1 MSAETFAIIGAFAFA
16 TSTFILRRAVLN
28 ASDATVGVVLT
39 VAMGMPFFMLVLV
52 ALGQVKSVASL
63 SWQSYVWLSAAGIVH
78 FVIARSLYYRSIQ
91 LYGANV
97 SQVLVR
103 IFPIVT
109 VIFGVSLL
117 NEPLTWNLVV
127 GVLLIVCGIM
137 VIGLNPQMFRSGQG
151 LFSGI
156 PRKAFL
162 LGISVGLCWGIGPI
176 LIKIGLSGQTSPV
189 VGVFI
194 SYAAAIVILSLSLV
208 NRDRRVAISNMKIG
222 TIGLFILSG
231 LFVSAAQLLSYIA
244 LSMAPASIVSPIF
257 AISPVFLLTLS
268 FLFNRK
274 LEVFNAPLIA
284 GTIAV
289 IVGTILIV

>member
-1 MSAETFAIIGAFAFA
+1 MSAETLAIINAFAFA

-28 ASDATVGVVLT
+28 VPDAPVGTVVSASIGLPV
-39 VAMGMPFFMLVLV
+39 FMLVIV
-52 ALGQVKSVASL
+52 ALGQVNSIASL
-63 SWQSYVWLSAAGIVH
+63 PWQSYVWFSAAGIVH
-78 FVIARSLYYRSIQ
+78 VVVARSLFYRSVQ

-97 SQVLVR
+97 SQVTTR
-103 IFPIVT
+103 IYPIVT

-117 NEPLTWNLVV
+117 NEPLTWNLVA
-127 GVLLIVCGIM
+127 GVLLIVCGIIVM
-137 VIGLNPQMFRSGQG
+137 GLNPQMFRSGQG

-162 LGISVGLCWGIGPI
+162 LGISVGLCVGISPI
-176 LIKIGLSGQTSPV
+176 LVKMGLSGSSSPV

-194 SYAAAIVILSLSLV
+194 SYTAANVILGLSLV

-231 LFVSAAQLLSYIA
+231 LFVSASQLLRYTA
-244 LSMAPASIVSPIF
+244 LSMAPASRVAPIF
-257 AISPVFLLTLS
+257 AISPVFVLTFS

-289 IVGTILIV
+289 IVGAILLV

>member
-1 MSAETFAIIGAFAFA
+1 MAK
-16 TSTFILRRAVLN
+16 LRR
-28 ASDATVGVVLT
+28 
-39 VAMGMPFFMLVLV
+39 
-52 ALGQVKSVASL
+52 
-63 SWQSYVWLSAAGIVH
+63 LSAAGIVH
-78 FVIARSLYYRSIQ
+78 FVVARSLLYRSIQ

-97 SQVLVR
+97 SQVMVR

-137 VIGLNPQMFRSGQG
+137 VMGLNPQMFRGSQG

-162 LGISVGLCWGIGPI
+162 LGISTGLCVGISPI
-176 LIKIGLSGQTSPV
+176 LVKMALSGSSSPA

-194 SYAAAIVILSLSLV
+194 SYTAANVILGLSLV

-222 TIGLFILSG
+222 TIGLFILNG
-231 LFVSAAQLLSYIA
+231 LLTSTAQMTYFTA
-244 LSMAPASIVSPIF
+244 LSMAPVSIVAPIF

-274 LEVFNAPLIA
+274 LEVFSAPVIA

-289 IVGTILIV
+289 IVGAILLV